1 MFAIISA
8 LPSTKNVSLL
18 VLTFAW
24 HSSVLIS
31 NPWLGCDFLT
41 KDLLGRVNQRFH
53 STAPSYQV
61 VGLYFTA
68 FHWDVL
74 KRISKRIP
82 KAHTQQGAPAP
93 FSSYFYGLF
102 PSWQHEAEVTACW
115 DVWFLF
121 FSSCYRSLCFGLTA
135 FRNMMAVI
143 GILLFTSP
151 FITLAFAVFH
161 RSPAWSSS
169 RCLNGGNGDVQC
181 HDLCIWNLHFLPP
194 STFSNWTFCVLCALS
209 YSFAALQSVIQWWL
223 SPIKPK
229 KIKPQKKIFSVGI
242 MSTSIPSR
250 QVEVPSWSSHCAQA
264 WPGQRLSC
272 R

>member
-31 NPWLGCDFLT
+31 NPWLGCGFLT

-61 VGLYFTA
+61 VGLYFIT

-93 FSSYFYGLF
+93 FSS
-102 PSWQHEAEVTACW
+102 SSMACSLRGSMKQKSQPAGMC
-115 DVWFLF
+115 DFS
-121 FSSCYRSLCFGLTA
+121 SSCYRSLCFGLTA

-143 GILLFTSP
+143 GILLFTSS
-151 FITLAFAVFH
+151 FVTLAFAVFH
-161 RSPAWSSS
+161 RSPA
-169 RCLNGGNGDVQC
+169 
-181 HDLCIWNLHFLPP
+181 
-194 STFSNWTFCVLCALS
+194 
-209 YSFAALQSVIQWWL
+209 
-223 SPIKPK
+223 
-229 KIKPQKKIFSVGI
+229 
-242 MSTSIPSR
+242 
-250 QVEVPSWSSHCAQA
+250 
-264 WPGQRLSC
+264 
-272 R
+272 